1 MSGLGAVV
9 RVSGSK
15 VGVEKFLSR
24 TKWVPLSIFWKGR
37 KRSEHSTSV
46 SKINGFN
53 VSVSDAPGLELPGQ
67 VKDAMRVMR
76 RDAAEFRRLR
86 RLELHAVLDFG
97 VEVRDEAGPAF
108 FRFPSQLLALMTRY
122 GLSLEVSYY
131 GTSSSRDQ

>member
-1 MSGLGAVV
+1 MSGLGAVL

-24 TKWVPLSIFWKGR
+24 TKWSPMSIFWKGK
-37 KRSEHSTSV
+37 KRSEHSKSV

-53 VSVSDAPGLELPGQ
+53 VSVSDAPGLDLPSQ
-67 VKDAMRVMR
+67 VKDAARIIH
-76 RDAAEFRRLR
+76 RDAAEFRRLK

-108 FRFPSQLLALMTRY
+108 FRFPGELLALMTRY

-131 GTSSSRDQ
+131 GTSPDRDQ